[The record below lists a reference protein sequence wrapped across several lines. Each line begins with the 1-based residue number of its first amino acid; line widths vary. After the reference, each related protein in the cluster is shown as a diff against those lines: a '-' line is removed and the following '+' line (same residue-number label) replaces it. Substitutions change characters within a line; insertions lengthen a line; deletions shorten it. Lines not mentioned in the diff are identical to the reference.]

1 MSSPKH
7 RPTKHT
13 DACKR
18 YRNEGRREKN
28 RDRRVT
34 RIVKGFRQHIDGL
47 NVTDWMRVQRR
58 HPGMRA
64 SS

>member
-7 RPTKHT
+7 RPSKHT

-28 RDRRVT
+28 RDRRVA
-34 RIVKGFRQHIDGL
+34 RIRRGFQKKAD
-47 NVTDWMRVQRR
+47 
-58 HPGMRA
+58 
-64 SS
+64 S